1 MRTIFRRCEYKS
13 DLASVA
19 RRGDPINAPA
29 TPTPKSFMLAREID
43 RLNAEAAQIESRAD
57 QNARGGS
64 AEPRRSARR
73 RFRHRADGSDPSGD
87 RGLVRPDRGG
97 RGYPVAHPIGAR
109 RMDGADGL
117 IHGRLHQHGQQQASV
132 SVSSAGKICGRFT
145 GPPWPAGR
153 IPKP

>member
-1 MRTIFRRCEYKS
+1 MRTIFRRFEYKS

-64 AEPRRSARR
+64 ARSSKKRTTFTLAPGRGRRA
-73 RFRHRADGSDPSGD
+73 RFRCEDLDLARQLAVSD
-87 RGLVRPDRGG
+87 RP
-97 RGYPVAHPIGAR
+97 
-109 RMDGADGL
+109 
-117 IHGRLHQHGQQQASV
+117 V
-132 SVSSAGKICGRFT
+132 SVRCRLTASFRYWPSA
-145 GPPWPAGR
+145 
-153 IPKP
+153 